1 MTDTVVSGPTPQARL
16 VGAIDGRQMVR
27 GGQQVGDP
35 IGSAIVSSYSN
46 LVYSPAIVCLYFIT
60 LASACASIFSID
72 GPLEFAF
79 LETKKT
85 ATTTTSPLV
94 RSVTTAIYKLLG
106 YLVVNK
112 DMVVSLA
119 LVWLPYSK
127 KPSTKNFSFSVI
139 ITLFFFMFSS
149 TGLLELLMLS
159 QCWFLFTELRNPRHK
174 AFIGGFVGLIFLFNY
189 IALPANGDSSLN
201 LHYNWEQSSPKY
213 FYNESKPGL
222 SLRYEN
228 TSTRSFHYTTTVPT
242 NRYVYT
248 TTKKTASDFE
258 FHLIQNGTTDLRL
271 GNLSVKIPPAP
282 VHLPTLPTVPLM
294 GHKELQ
300 PTPSTDPTPQSG
312 HKNKTSNMRKRSVII
327 P

>member
-1 MTDTVVSGPTPQARL
+1 MTDTVVTGPTPQSRL
-16 VGAIDGRQMVR
+16 IGAIDVRPMTR

-35 IGSAIVSSYSN
+35 IGSAIISSYAN
-46 LVYSPAIVCLYFIT
+46 LVYSPAIVCLYFVT

-85 ATTTTSPLV
+85 ATTTTSPV
-94 RSVTTAIYKLLG
+94 IRSVTTAIYKLLG

-189 IALPANGDSSLN
+189 IASS
-201 LHYNWEQSSPKY
+201 SS
-213 FYNESKPGL
+213 
-222 SLRYEN
+222 
-228 TSTRSFHYTTTVPT
+228 
-242 NRYVYT
+242 
-248 TTKKTASDFE
+248 
-258 FHLIQNGTTDLRL
+258 
-271 GNLSVKIPPAP
+271 
-282 VHLPTLPTVPLM
+282 
-294 GHKELQ
+294 
-300 PTPSTDPTPQSG
+300 
-312 HKNKTSNMRKRSVII
+312 
-327 P
+327 